1 MGYGNPTGLSFME
14 HRILVALL
22 EAGETYPLKLV
33 NDSGGKL
40 NARGIYTQLFR
51 LEEKGFVRPK
61 RYPSPGATRFPYR
74 RTYYRV
80 TETGKKA
87 LEAWRAAASAWSA

>member
-1 MGYGNPTGLSFME
+1 MGYGNPTGLSFGE
-14 HRILVALL
+14 RRILLALL

-33 NDSGGKL
+33 NDSNGKF

-51 LEEKGFVRPK
+51 LEEKGFVSSK
-61 RYPSPGATRFPYR
+61 RCPLAGAARFPYR

-87 LEAWRAAASAWSA
+87 LEAWRAAASAWV